1 MRGRT
6 PDRTVSINRIPRAP
20 YQRLRVKLSGTTFL
34 VTVVSRLSS
43 LLPFLHGT
51 CLLPPPL
58 SFCMVPVIITWNSS
72 SSLFCQFPSSS
83 LSCPHDNL
91 EITSKLS
98 CCSRVRIVAPW
109 IQRQGLVCK
118 AHLTIRIAARLSI
131 LHLRLHSWSLHT
143 LHFCIHRL
151 TTRPQ
156 NKQMD
161 HAHGGSGQCGTPL
174 LLPGAHGSTQA
185 RTHTRYR

>member
-1 MRGRT
+1 
-6 PDRTVSINRIPRAP
+6 
-20 YQRLRVKLSGTTFL
+20 
-34 VTVVSRLSS
+34 
-43 LLPFLHGT
+43 
-51 CLLPPPL
+51 
-58 SFCMVPVIITWNSS
+58 
-72 SSLFCQFPSSS
+72 
-83 LSCPHDNL
+83 
-91 EITSKLS
+91 
-98 CCSRVRIVAPW
+98 
-109 IQRQGLVCK
+109 
-118 AHLTIRIAARLSI
+118 

-161 HAHGGSGQCGTPL
+161 RAHGGSGQCGTPL